1 MSLMI
6 SDPSRSPAAPQQLVP
21 PQLVPQQLV
30 PPQFASGEPRGADPG
45 GGSLE
50 SWAESWTESWTE
62 TWTED
67 DPEPVA
73 VPRPIAPTVPLV
85 GGAPVPPTHR
95 VAPFAPIRAGTG
107 RHRLSASARRRPGPI
122 AVALLVAVTTLV
134 LGTTLHSQQQPFH
147 GHAAAS
153 SAAQVHG

>member
-21 PQLVPQQLV
+21 QQFSPQ
-30 PPQFASGEPRGADPG
+30 QFASGEPRGADPG

-50 SWAESWTESWTE
+50 SWAESWTE
-62 TWTED
+62 TWAED